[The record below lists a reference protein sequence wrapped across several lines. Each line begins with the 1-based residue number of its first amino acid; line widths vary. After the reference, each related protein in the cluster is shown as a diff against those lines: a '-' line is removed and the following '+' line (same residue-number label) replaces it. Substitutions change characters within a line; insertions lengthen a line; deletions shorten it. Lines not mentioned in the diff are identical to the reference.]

1 MTAFA
6 RYAVYVAPRGDL
18 GAAGAAWLGW
28 DVNAGADVP
37 QADCRDLDLLA
48 LTQIPRKYGFH
59 GTVMAPFEMR
69 DGVRQTELKAAFAKL
84 CKQIAPVVCGDLN
97 AVALGR
103 LVALIPQSGM
113 ADLRDMAAQVVR
125 GLDTWRA
132 PLPAAEFERRNRP
145 GLSETQR
152 GYLRRWGFPH
162 VMDAYRFHMTLTG
175 RIPKAEVERV
185 ARTACEY
192 FSPVLPKQLKI
203 DDLALVGQR
212 PDGRFA
218 AIARFPL
225 QG

>member
-69 DGVRQTELKAAFAKL
+69 EGVRQTELQAAFAKL

-97 AVALGR
+97 AIALGR
-103 LVALIPQSGM
+103 FVALVPQSGM

-145 GLSETQR
+145 GLSEIQR
-152 GYLRRWGFPH
+152 GYLRRWGYPH
-162 VMDAYRFHMTLTG
+162 VMDAYRFHLTLTG
-175 RIPKAEVERV
+175 RMPKADIAMVV
-185 ARTACEY
+185 QAAGDY
-192 FSPVLPKQLKI
+192 FSPVVPRPMTI
-203 DDLALVGQR
+203 VDLALVGQR
-212 PDGRFA
+212 ADGRFA
-218 AIARFPL
+218 VIERSVL